1 MFGSLQS
8 PSRHPPVTFLSP
20 ARLQAEFTWAVQLV
34 RSRAFTGPYEG
45 RGPQDLPDL
54 PRPRQSLNRT
64 LVASVPG
71 PCSAVGFHQRSASWM
86 KPGNVPILVNFGPRG
101 QNQIKLDDL
110 DDSPFEL
117 QYFAPKMKRDVI
129 PEAGAERGWR
139 FCVIG
144 EWPQRCIG
152 SCIGHSFD
160 RPTAEIG
167 ELVHLWFSPVVHLF
181 HAFFIIFHHFLM
193 TYMTL

>member
-1 MFGSLQS
+1 
-8 PSRHPPVTFLSP
+8 
-20 ARLQAEFTWAVQLV
+20 
-34 RSRAFTGPYEG
+34 
-45 RGPQDLPDL
+45 
-54 PRPRQSLNRT
+54 
-64 LVASVPG
+64 
-71 PCSAVGFHQRSASWM
+71 M

-181 HAFFIIFHHFLM
+181 HAFFIIFPSFSDDLHDIVS
-193 TYMTL
+193 YG